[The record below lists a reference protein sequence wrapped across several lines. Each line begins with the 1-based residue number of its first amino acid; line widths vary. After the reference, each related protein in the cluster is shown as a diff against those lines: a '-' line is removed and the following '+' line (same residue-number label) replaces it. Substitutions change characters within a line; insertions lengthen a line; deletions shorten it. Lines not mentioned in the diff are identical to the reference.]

1 MKNWFY
7 RNDIWLLVGGWVLV
21 VFPAI
26 LFVGMTV
33 MVARTELQDYRK
45 TLRKSDA
52 HAMREVGRVATC
64 LERTGSSAAERAA
77 LRNACLFEQ
86 LPAFDTSQGIARA
99 LTGLETEGGSFTK
112 AQVATIREALAR
124 GKGQIE
130 GLRQHRQA
138 SIERYC
144 EALRWVAY
152 LSSWKCVPD
161 LESVDDGP
169 LLEAEA
175 RLASSVVLLR

>member
-7 RNDIWLLVGGWVLV
+7 RNDIWLVVGGWVLV

-52 HAMREVGRVATC
+52 HAMREVGRVAAC

-86 LPAFDTSQGIARA
+86 LPATARRFAGSRISPAGNVSQIWNP
-99 LTGLETEGGSFTK
+99 LTMG
-112 AQVATIREALAR
+112 R
-124 GKGQIE
+124 
-130 GLRQHRQA
+130 
-138 SIERYC
+138 C
-144 EALRWVAY
+144 
-152 LSSWKCVPD
+152 
-161 LESVDDGP
+161 
-169 LLEAEA
+169 
-175 RLASSVVLLR
+175 